1 MARNPKCEIMEKNP
15 PWRDWLFSTNFRCC
29 SLTFKR
35 FSGLPSDLS
44 SASNLVGGKVS
55 SISGY
60 GVLKYLWFFCV
71 KRMPRIAP
79 ANCSE
84 VDGNLKINGTFHL
97 QQDCLKK
104 RRAAVIQPSAYFSF
118 TFGNWKLCLWKKNLS
133 FTDPIVAAIFHP
145 LFGSGKIEKSQAKA
159 ARNPGE
165 FSVAL
170 WGYAD
175 AKKCLLLKIAP
186 FSSSRTLPTSTLS
199 PKILL

>member
-60 GVLKYLWFFCV
+60 GVLKYLWFFLCEANA
-71 KRMPRIAP
+71 KNSPCQLQWGGWESENQWGSNHP
-79 ANCSE
+79 AISVLLVHFWELKTVSLKEKFKLYRPNC
-84 VDGNLKINGTFHL
+84 GRH
-97 QQDCLKK
+97 
-104 RRAAVIQPSAYFSF
+104 
-118 TFGNWKLCLWKKNLS
+118 
-133 FTDPIVAAIFHP
+133 FHP